1 MAKIGICGT
10 GKMGSEITR
19 RLLECNQDI
28 TIWNRT
34 KNKTIELIKHG
45 AKSAQNISELI
56 DNSDVII
63 IVMGNDEALDFIY
76 KHSEGIKNHNL
87 KNKVIIELS
96 TTSVDKIRSLEKII
110 NALNGEFLE
119 CPVGGSTKPARDG
132 NLLGLIGGKEQTFKK
147 VEKILKLICRRYEYL
162 GEVGKGTSMK
172 LAINLP
178 LLVYW
183 QALGEA
189 LSIAT
194 KSGIEFEKA
203 IDILMDSSGAAKVA
217 HLKAPTMLKAATNP
231 SNLPSTFNVISSL
244 KDMKLMVEEGKKH
257 KNQLKVI
264 KNALSYVESAVNDG
278 WSDYDASL
286 LSVYINKH
294 FSN

>member
-1 MAKIGICGT
+1 
-10 GKMGSEITR
+10 
-19 RLLECNQDI
+19 
-28 TIWNRT
+28 
-34 KNKTIELIKHG
+34 
-45 AKSAQNISELI
+45 
-56 DNSDVII
+56 
-63 IVMGNDEALDFIY
+63 
-76 KHSEGIKNHNL
+76 
-87 KNKVIIELS
+87 
-96 TTSVDKIRSLEKII
+96 
-110 NALNGEFLE
+110 
-119 CPVGGSTKPARDG
+119 
-132 NLLGLIGGKEQTFKK
+132 
-147 VEKILKLICRRYEYL
+147 
-162 GEVGKGTSMK
+162 MK

-194 KSGIEFEKA
+194 KSGIKFEKA

-294 FSN
+294 FNN